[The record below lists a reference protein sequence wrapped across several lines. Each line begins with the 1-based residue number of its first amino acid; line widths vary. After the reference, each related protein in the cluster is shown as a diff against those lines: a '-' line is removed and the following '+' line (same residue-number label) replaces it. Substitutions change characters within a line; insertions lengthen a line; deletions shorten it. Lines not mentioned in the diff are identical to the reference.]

1 MPHSRHQRDIVVVS
15 KISVLWML
23 RHRTNMSH
31 MKQFCALLVRWTD
44 EHMVFRV
51 PLQANYKITMF
62 SIPSVTLIFMLD
74 LETKVRSTKAEET
87 LPTERTLVTKRRQER
102 ESRKRELRTQDRCKY
117 RLFFFFF
124 WSKQC
129 SGGGAGPLF
138 WEPVRQGWLPR
149 AIGSPHV
156 CPGNKATQKEGHS
169 ATVQCMLGIKE

>member
-1 MPHSRHQRDIVVVS
+1 MS

-117 RLFFFFF
+117 RLFFFFLKQTVQ
-124 WSKQC
+124 WGWGRASLLGTCQAGVAPKSNWLSSCLPWKQSHSK
-129 SGGGAGPLF
+129 
-138 WEPVRQGWLPR
+138 R
-149 AIGSPHV
+149 GSLSNSAMHV
-156 CPGNKATQKEGHS
+156 GNKRI
-169 ATVQCMLGIKE
+169 V

>member
-1 MPHSRHQRDIVVVS
+1 
-15 KISVLWML
+15 
-23 RHRTNMSH
+23 MSH

-117 RLFFFFF
+117 R
-124 WSKQC
+124 
-129 SGGGAGPLF
+129 
-138 WEPVRQGWLPR
+138 
-149 AIGSPHV
+149 
-156 CPGNKATQKEGHS
+156 
-169 ATVQCMLGIKE
+169 